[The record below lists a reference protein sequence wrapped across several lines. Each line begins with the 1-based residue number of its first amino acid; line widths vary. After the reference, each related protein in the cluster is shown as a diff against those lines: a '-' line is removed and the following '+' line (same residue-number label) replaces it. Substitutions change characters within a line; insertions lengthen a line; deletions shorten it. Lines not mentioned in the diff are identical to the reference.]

1 MHDIKADTA
10 SRNLR
15 DRLFGRESWQKQKF
29 HQLYF
34 RQGSSEVGRGQVG
47 ADDLLAQ
54 TLQLHA
60 PAIVRDGDGQHAPLM
75 SGFESY
81 GAFLGFADSQ
91 ALFRRFNAMIDG
103 IA

>member
-1 MHDIKADTA
+1 MDDIEADTA

-15 DRLFGRESWQKQKF
+15 DRRSGRKPQEKQKF

-34 RQGSSEVGRGQVG
+34 RQGSSNISRGQLG

-75 SGFESY
+75 CSFEAY
-81 GAFLGFADSQ
+81 DTFRGFADSQ
-91 ALFRRFNAMIDG
+91 TLFWRFNAM
-103 IA
+103 